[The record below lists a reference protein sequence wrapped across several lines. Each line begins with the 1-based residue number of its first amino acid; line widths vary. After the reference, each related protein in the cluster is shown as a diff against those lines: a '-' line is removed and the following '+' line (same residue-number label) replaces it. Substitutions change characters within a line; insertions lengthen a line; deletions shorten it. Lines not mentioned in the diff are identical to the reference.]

1 MRRKLILALAAVGA
15 LCGAAGA
22 RVVSAQDAVDG
33 QPYNCFGGYGGGCG
47 DSWIK
52 NCYC

>member
-1 MRRKLILALAAVGA
+1 MRKKLALALLAVA
-15 LCGAAGA
+15 VAAGTVVP
-22 RVVSAQDAVDG
+22 RVRAQTEVD
-33 QPYNCFGGYGGGCG
+33 QPHYNCFGGYGGGCG